1 MNQDDNI
8 PFRNPKQWCH
18 YIIVVGYMIVGLI
31 LLAHVLWYFAARNI
45 LAHPPNE
52 YLWNYIIW
60 PTLGLLALVG
70 LANVL
75 VHSRHFPIFFKEW
88 ISLSLFTAISLYL
101 CLSHGIARILMASFM
116 LPIFAS
122 TIFANIKL
130 SRLIFWGSIG
140 SLFLIGGTLFLTSQ
154 LDNDM
159 IMQIFV
165 ACFMCTCAYLLSKV
179 MVKYG
184 RANLIAL
191 TNYGIE
197 HQRMREQIKKDT
209 FTELYSRKTFDEYL
223 AESIEECQERKV
235 YLSLAMIDID
245 DFKTV
250 NDRYGH
256 AMGDRVLLYFS
267 NVLKAMQADNI
278 HAFRMGG
285 DEFAI
290 LFNACDYDEARRIC
304 ESLQAQLQAFPKR
317 SMDEKSISF
326 SCGIVSANQTN
337 IDEKSFVKAADEA
350 LYAAKNNGKNQI
362 FISRVDIDK
371 RL

>member
-1 MNQDDNI
+1 MQQNNNRSIRDA
-8 PFRNPKQWCH
+8 KQWCH
-18 YIIVVGYMIVGLI
+18 FIIAVGYMIVGLI

-60 PTLGLLALVG
+60 PSLGLFALVG
-70 LANVL
+70 LTDVL
-75 VHSRHFPIFFKEW
+75 VHSRHSSIFFKEW
-88 ISLSLFTAISLYL
+88 ISLSLFNAISLYL
-101 CLSHGIARILMASFM
+101 CLSHDIARILMASFM

-130 SRLIFWGSIG
+130 SRLIFWESIG
-140 SLFLIGGTLFLTSQ
+140 SFLLIGGTLFLASQ

-159 IMQIFV
+159 IMQVFV

-191 TNYGIE
+191 TNYDIE
-197 HQRMREQIKKDT
+197 HQHMREQMKKDT

-223 AESIEECQERKV
+223 TESMEECQERKV

-245 DFKTV
+245 DFKTI

-267 NVLKAMQADNI
+267 NILKAIQADNI

-285 DEFAI
+285 DEFSI
-290 LFNACDYDEARRIC
+290 LFKDCDYEEAFRIC
-304 ESLQAQLQAFPKR
+304 ETLQAQLQSFPKR

-337 IDEKSFVKAADEA
+337 IYVKSFAEAADEA
-350 LYAAKNNGKNQI
+350 LYCAKNNGKNQI
-362 FISRVDIDK
+362 FISKNDVDK
-371 RL
+371 RH